1 MRLPE
6 ILDRPLPEILERP
19 SLTRLLQGACIG
31 SLATVLLGFSWGGW
45 MLGSTAREIAVND
58 MSRALVPV
66 LAPMCADKLR
76 NGPNGSLNLV
86 GFRKVEPWQQPLYII
101 QKGDWAMVPG
111 MRSPDF
117 AIARE
122 CANIVAA
129 TP

>member
-19 SLTRLLQGACIG
+19 SLIRLLQGACIG

-45 MLGSTAREIAVND
+45 MLGVTAREMAVKD
-58 MSRALVPV
+58 TSAALVAV

-76 NGPNGSLNLV
+76 NGPDGPVNLV
-86 GFRKVEPWQQPLYII
+86 QFRKVESWQQEFYI
-101 QKGDWAMVPG
+101 QRGGWATFPG
-111 MRSPDF
+111 MPSPDF
-117 AIARE
+117 AIAQA